1 MQVEPFDPARHYDAF
16 CAWTRWYQMTPLAL
30 PFLPATGFVV
40 AGVAMGFLYKTDSK
54 MAWIENLAANPV
66 LPRGQRTEGL
76 DVVVAAVIDEARR
89 QGFEVL
95 IGYTNV
101 QAVIDRALT
110 HGFTTD
116 PERFQVVTKAL

>member
-1 MQVEPFDPARHYDAF
+1 MQVQRFDPTLHYDAF

-30 PFLPATGFVV
+30 PFLPPTGFVV
-40 AGVAMGFLYKTDSK
+40 DGVAMGFLYKTDSK
-54 MAWIENLAANPV
+54 MAWIENLSANPV
-66 LPRGQRTEGL
+66 LPREQRTCGL
-76 DVVVAAVIDEARR
+76 DLVVAAIIEESRA

-101 QAVIDRALT
+101 QAVIDRALN

-116 PERFQVVTKAL
+116 PERFQVVTKVL